1 MIALL
6 VLAVFG
12 LCFLVVV
19 AVISTGRHLI
29 RGKAAGAAK
38 QTGELADPDEYAV
51 MVPATVEEVV
61 FDWLTPVNAPGL
73 LNEESLSTISVW
85 DRLLAR
91 FDGIEIMQH
100 HLAQSGMKWTVG
112 RLTSMM
118 MLAGAATFAVLWKM
132 SWASTYLVLGFSL
145 AAAAGPYLMVLRRRS
160 KRLTKIEEQFPE
172 ALDSL
177 ARSVRAGNA
186 LSAALELLGRES
198 PQPLA
203 GELQRTA
210 NQKNLGGNWDQAL
223 EGLARRVPIAEV
235 SVFVG
240 ALQLQSR
247 AGGKLHEVLAK
258 LAETMRESAALK
270 GEVRSIAA
278 HGKLTGGIL
287 TILPLVIACIMS
299 YVNPQQ
305 MLVLW
310 NDPLGHKL
318 IWTAIGCLVWRTW
331 SSASWWIFAYDVDPG
346 CFLCLRSPGRG
357 RRGAAVSAMGRRA
370 CHCRRG
376 RNRWRCAG

>member
-1 MIALL
+1 MVALL
-6 VLAVFG
+6 VLAVFA
-12 LCFLVVV
+12 LCFIVVI
-19 AVISTGRHLI
+19 AVIAAGRHWSAPPP
-29 RGKAAGAAK
+29 KPAEQYPAGM
-38 QTGELADPDEYAV
+38 DEDT
-51 MVPATVEEVV
+51 PAPPVATDAIA
-61 FDWLTPVNAPGL
+61 FDWLTPVNVPGL

-91 FDGIEIMQH
+91 FDGIEIMKH
-100 HLAQSGMKWTVG
+100 HLAQSGVRWTVG

-118 MLAGAATFAVLWKM
+118 MLSGAATFAILWKM
-132 SWASTYLVLGFSL
+132 SWAALPLVLGLSL

-160 KRLTKIEEQFPE
+160 KRLRKIEEQFPE

-186 LSAALELLGRES
+186 LSAALEILARES
-198 PQPLA
+198 PQPLGA
-203 GELQRTA
+203 ELRRTA
-210 NQKNLGGNWDQAL
+210 NQRTLGGNWDQAL
-223 EGLARRVPIAEV
+223 EGLARRIPIAEV

-258 LAETMRESAALK
+258 LGETMRESAALK
-270 GEVRSIAA
+270 SEVRSIAA

-287 TILPLVIACIMS
+287 TLLPLVIACVMS

-318 IWTAIGCLVWRTW
+318 IWAALGCLVLAHIVIRKL
-331 SSASWWIFAYDVDPG
+331 VDI
-346 CFLCLRSPGRG
+346 RI
-357 RRGAAVSAMGRRA
+357 
-370 CHCRRG
+370 
-376 RNRWRCAG
+376 

>member
-1 MIALL
+1 MIVLL
-6 VLAVFG
+6 VLAVFAIS
-12 LCFLVVV
+12 FVVV
-19 AVISTGRHLI
+19 LAVIAAGRHLSMPKTPVAAVLGSEPG
-29 RGKAAGAAK
+29 RGDSIGDANSASS
-38 QTGELADPDEYAV
+38 
-51 MVPATVEEVV
+51 EEDFA
-61 FDWLTPVNAPGL
+61 FDWLTPVRAPGL
-73 LNEESLSTISVW
+73 LNADSLSTISLV

-91 FDGIEIMQH
+91 FDGIEFMKQ
-100 HLAQSGMKWTVG
+100 HLAQSGMTWTVG

-118 MLAGAATFAVLWKM
+118 MLAGSAMFAILWKM
-132 SWASTYLVLGFSL
+132 SWAATPVVLAVSV
-145 AAAAGPYLMVLRRRS
+145 AAAAAPYLMVLRRRAR
-160 KRLTKIEEQFPE
+160 RLAKLEEQFPE

-186 LSAALELLGRES
+186 LAAALELLAREA

-203 GELQRTA
+203 GELRRTVNQRT
-210 NQKNLGGNWDQAL
+210 LGGNWDQAL
-223 EGLARRVPIAEV
+223 EGLAGRVPVAEV

-270 GEVRSIAA
+270 SEVRSIAA

-287 TILPLVIACIMS
+287 TILPLVIAGIMS

-310 NDPLGHKL
+310 NDPVGHKL
-318 IWTAIGCLVWRTW
+318 IWAAVGCLLLAHVVIRKL
-331 SSASWWIFAYDVDPG
+331 VDI
-346 CFLCLRSPGRG
+346 RI
-357 RRGAAVSAMGRRA
+357 
-370 CHCRRG
+370 
-376 RNRWRCAG
+376 

>member
-1 MIALL
+1 MLALL
-6 VLAVFG
+6 VLAVFT
-12 LCFLVVV
+12 LSFLVVV
-19 AVISTGRHLI
+19 AVIAAGRHLT
-29 RGKAAGAAK
+29 A
-38 QTGELADPDEYAV
+38 
-51 MVPATVEEVV
+51 PATVDPAPKPTDLDEEAPMLVASTGDV
-61 FDWLTPVNAPGL
+61 NFDWLRPVHAPGL
-73 LNEESLSTISVW
+73 LDEESLSTISIW

-91 FDGIEIMQH
+91 FDGIEIMKQ
-100 HLAQSGMKWTVG
+100 HLAQSGMRWTVG

-118 MLAGAATFAVLWKM
+118 MLSGAATFAILWKM
-132 SWASTYLVLGFSL
+132 SWAGPTLVLGFSL
-145 AAAAGPYLMVLRRRS
+145 AAAAGPYLMVLRRRA
-160 KRLTKIEEQFPE
+160 KRLAKIEEQFPE

-186 LSAALELLGRES
+186 LSAALELLARES

-203 GELQRTA
+203 AELRRTA
-210 NQKNLGGNWDQAL
+210 NQRTLGGNWDQAL

-258 LAETMRESAALK
+258 LSETMRESAALK
-270 GEVRSIAA
+270 SEVRAIAA

-287 TILPLVIACIMS
+287 TVLPVVIACMMS

-305 MLVLW
+305 MLMLW

-318 IWTAIGCLVWRTW
+318 IWAAVGCLVLAHVVIRKL
-331 SSASWWIFAYDVDPG
+331 VDIR
-346 CFLCLRSPGRG
+346 L
-357 RRGAAVSAMGRRA
+357 
-370 CHCRRG
+370 
-376 RNRWRCAG
+376 